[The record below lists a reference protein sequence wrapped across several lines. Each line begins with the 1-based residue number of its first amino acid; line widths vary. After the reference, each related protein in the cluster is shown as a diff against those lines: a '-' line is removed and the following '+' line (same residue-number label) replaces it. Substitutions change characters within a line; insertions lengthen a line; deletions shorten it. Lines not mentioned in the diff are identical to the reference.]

1 LVLRETVETPRRCL
15 AVLMILWPAPL
26 AAQDV
31 GVLLGTVTAVDETPL
46 GAARVS
52 LVGRK
57 LVAFSDAAGRFSIAG
72 LRSGSYVIEVKRL
85 GYEPLLLQV
94 ELPAADTVR
103 VDVLLR
109 PAAVT
114 LPSVEVLGASPPS
127 PPSPQ
132 PPPPAILRG
141 FYDRKAH
148 GGGFFLT
155 REDIRRL
162 DPRLFTDLL
171 RQAPGIRLQ
180 PVRGPSGTSFQAVTD
195 RASGSRTCPMLY
207 YVDGVPFPV
216 AGDVGINNLIQ
227 PADVAAIEVYSG
239 ASRVPLEYHS
249 GSASC
254 GVILIWT
261 HRPEHSGDPS
271 PSASASR

>member
-1 LVLRETVETPRRCL
+1 VETPRRCL

-114 LPSVEVLGASPPS
+114 LPSVEVLGASPR
-127 PPSPQ
+127 PPR

-180 PVRGPSGTSFQAVTD
+180 PVRRACPWNTTPAAPAAVSSSSGHIARST
-195 RASGSRTCPMLY
+195 RATPLPPPPPPG
-207 YVDGVPFPV
+207 
-216 AGDVGINNLIQ
+216 
-227 PADVAAIEVYSG
+227 
-239 ASRVPLEYHS
+239 RVPQRPQGEVS
-249 GSASC
+249 PPPPMWRNA
-254 GVILIWT
+254 T
-261 HRPEHSGDPS
+261 HRLQKLGLLSV
-271 PSASASR
+271 SRIGRG